1 MKTAEDAR
9 SNGKAK
15 GETMDDQLDLL
26 DQIAGETRGTDAQDR
41 ARKRTVLVALRD
53 HMSNSLQFIAAL
65 GPDWQIDYSHY
76 GITDNT
82 HCEWD
87 RQGLRISTGMDTAYM
102 SWYELAEMVE
112 EHPARHSVV
121 GFYRR
126 VPREKSIAFAQHTF
140 ALTRPHELSTEPAP
154 HQSWI
159 DDDHQRPGWN
169 DRLEAWRTTITI
181 LNDALKET
189 EPHEQR

>member
-1 MKTAEDAR
+1 MDKQA
-9 SNGKAK
+9 KK

-26 DQIAGETRGTDAQDR
+26 DQIAGETRGTNAQDR
-41 ARKRTVLVALRD
+41 ARKQTVLVALRD
-53 HMSNSLQFIAAL
+53 HMSNSLQFVAAL
-65 GPDWQIDYSHY
+65 GPDWQLDYSHD

-82 HCEWD
+82 HCEWT
-87 RQGLRISTGMDTAYM
+87 RHGLRASAGTGTAYM
-102 SWYELAEMVE
+102 SWDELAELVE
-112 EHPARHSVV
+112 NHPARPGVV
-121 GFYRR
+121 DFYRS

-159 DDDHQRPGWN
+159 DDDHNRPGWN

-181 LNDALKET
+181 LNDALNKVGA
-189 EPHEQR
+189 